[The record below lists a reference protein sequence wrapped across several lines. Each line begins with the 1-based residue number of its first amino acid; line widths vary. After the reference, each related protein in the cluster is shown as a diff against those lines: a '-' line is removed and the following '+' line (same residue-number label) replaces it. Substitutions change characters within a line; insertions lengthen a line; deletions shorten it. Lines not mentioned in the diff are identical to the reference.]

1 MKTRLMFHAALV
13 ALAFSCG
20 PTGTL
25 SARAAGPVRM
35 ADVIIEYTADSSNAE
50 RFYDL
55 RWSAVRLERLDQLYT
70 DWLAKLAAIDFDT
83 LGQTGKVDY
92 VLLRNRLEQSRAS
105 LVRDRQRLAEI
116 DPLVPFRETI
126 YQLEVTRLRGN
137 SIDGQAT
144 AGTLSEL
151 ASQVKRLHERVE
163 KGKAAGTS
171 NGDKPADAHT
181 AARPTAAADNKPD
194 EPLVVTPAL
203 ALRSAE
209 AVANLRQTLKAWF
222 TFYDGFNPQ
231 LSWWLKKPYE
241 DADKQLDAYGVL
253 LQKEIAGQKGK
264 DEDPLVGDPIGPAA
278 VAEEI
283 GFEFLPYTAA
293 ELIAI
298 GERELAWGEG
308 EMKKAA
314 REMGLGDDWHAALN
328 KVKSDYVQPGEQ
340 DELVASIG
348 REAIE
353 FVKRHQF
360 VSIPALCEETWQMSM
375 LSPESL
381 KTIPYAAYGGQRMLV
396 AYANQSM
403 EQDDKVMVMRGNNRA
418 FTRLTTM
425 HELIPG
431 HHLQFFQGER
441 YNTHRG
447 IFSTP
452 FYVEGW
458 PLYCELQFWNRGWAR
473 TPQERIGMLFWRMN
487 RAARIIVSLK
497 FHLGQMQPD
506 EMVDFM
512 LHRVGH
518 EKFGATSE
526 VRRFIRASPLY
537 QAGYLLGGLQ
547 LLALHDELVGAGK
560 MTDQQFHDAVLAAN
574 TLPIELLRTEL
585 RNLPLTRDTR
595 PSWRFAGAAK

>member
-1 MKTRLMFHAALV
+1 MTRPLFHAALV
-13 ALAFSCG
+13 AL
-20 PTGTL
+20 TL
-25 SARAAGPVRM
+25 LCEGEGASSARAAEPVRM
-35 ADVIIEYTADSSNAE
+35 ADVIIEYTADSSGAE

-55 RWSAVRLERLDQLYT
+55 RWSAVRLERLDRLTT
-70 DWLAKLAAIDFDT
+70 DWLARLASVDFDA
-83 LGQTGKVDY
+83 LDQAGKVDY

-105 LVRDRQRLAEI
+105 LVRDRRRLAEI
-116 DPLVPFRETI
+116 APLIPFRETI
-126 YQLEVTRLRGN
+126 YQLEVTRLRGK

-144 AGTLSEL
+144 ASTLSEL
-151 ASQVKRLHERVE
+151 ASEVKRLHERVE

-171 NGDKPADAHT
+171 NVDKPDAST
-181 AARPTAAADNKPD
+181 AARPAATADSRPD
-194 EPLVVTPAL
+194 EPLAVTSAL

-209 AVANLRQTLKAWF
+209 AVAGLRQTLKGWF
-222 TFYDGFNPQ
+222 TFYDGFHPQ
-231 LSWWLKKPYE
+231 LSWWLKKPYDE
-241 DADKQLDAYGVL
+241 ADKQLEAYGGL

-264 DEDPLVGDPIGPAA
+264 DEDPLVGDPIGAAA

-328 KVKSDYVQPGEQ
+328 QVKSDYVQPGEQ
-340 DELVASIG
+340 AELVARIG
-348 REAIE
+348 REAVE
-353 FVKRHQF
+353 FVQRHQF
-360 VSIPALCEETWQMSM
+360 VSIPALCEETWQLSM

-381 KTIPYAAYGGQRMLV
+381 KTIPYAAYGGQRVLV

-431 HHLQFFQGER
+431 HHLQFFQAER

-487 RAARIIVSLK
+487 RAARIIVSLQ
-497 FHLGQMQPD
+497 FHLGRMQP
-506 EMVDFM
+506 EAMVEFM

-526 VRRFIRASPLY
+526 VRRFVRASPLY

-547 LLALHDELVGAGK
+547 LLALHDELVGPGK
-560 MTDQQFHDAVLAAN
+560 MSDQQFHDAVLAAN

-585 RNLPLTRDTR
+585 RNLPLTRDMR
-595 PSWRFAGAAK
+595 PRWRFADTAD